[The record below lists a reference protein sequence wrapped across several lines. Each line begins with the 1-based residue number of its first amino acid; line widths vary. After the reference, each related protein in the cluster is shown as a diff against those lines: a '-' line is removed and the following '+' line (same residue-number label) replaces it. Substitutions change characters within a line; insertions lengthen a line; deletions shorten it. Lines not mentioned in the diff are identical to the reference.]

1 MVIVDPVLLFQVN
14 PDHYTFISFRI
25 TQCPTQCCR
34 RRKALGRLP
43 SWGSDAR
50 LVLTSSLGSSLDL
63 PSTPKPQTSPHT
75 FGQAVL
81 SSRSQAINTPDGR
94 WWSASQRAPSPAER
108 RRPLWQKERP
118 EQQDVHNCYFRAH
131 SLLLFIILV
140 IRRQVCSQI
149 EATSDVTL
157 FFLGWDHLPFRVG
170 GLARCVWRSKCHR
183 KHEQLEKLRKWK

>member
-1 MVIVDPVLLFQVN
+1 MIVDPVLLFQVN
-14 PDHYTFISFRI
+14 PDHYAFISFRI

-50 LVLTSSLGSSLDL
+50 SVLTSSLGSSLDL

-94 WWSASQRAPSPAER
+94 WLSASQRAPSPAER
-108 RRPLWQKERP
+108 RRLLWQKEHP
-118 EQQDVHNCYFRAH
+118 EQQDVYSFYFRAR
-131 SLLLFIILV
+131 SLLSFMILV

-149 EATSDVTL
+149 EATSDVTP
-157 FFLGWDHLPFRVG
+157 FFSGMRSPSISRQRSCTLRLKKQVPPKTRA
-170 GLARCVWRSKCHR
+170 ARKI
-183 KHEQLEKLRKWK
+183 KKWK

>member
-1 MVIVDPVLLFQVN
+1 MIVDPVLLFQVN

-50 LVLTSSLGSSLDL
+50 SVLTSSLGSSLDL

-108 RRPLWQKERP
+108 RRLLWQKEHP
-118 EQQDVHNCYFRAH
+118 EQQDVYSFYFRAR
-131 SLLLFIILV
+131 SLLSFMILV

-149 EATSDVTL
+149 EATSDVTP
-157 FFLGWDHLPFRVG
+157 FFSGMRSPSISRQRSCTLRLKKQVPPKTRA
-170 GLARCVWRSKCHR
+170 ARKI
-183 KHEQLEKLRKWK
+183 KKWK

>member
-1 MVIVDPVLLFQVN
+1 MIVDPVLLFQVN
-14 PDHYTFISFRI
+14 PDHYAFISFRI

-50 LVLTSSLGSSLDL
+50 SVLTSSLGSSLDL

-94 WWSASQRAPSPAER
+94 WLSASQRAPSPAEGR
-108 RRPLWQKERP
+108 RLLWQKEHP
-118 EQQDVHNCYFRAH
+118 EEQDAHSCYFRAR
-131 SLLLFIILV
+131 SLLLFMTLDQTSSMQSNRSYFWCHCFFSGMRSPSIS
-140 IRRQVCSQI
+140 RQRSC
-149 EATSDVTL
+149 TL
-157 FFLGWDHLPFRVG
+157 RLKKQVLPKTRAAG
-170 GLARCVWRSKCHR
+170 KI
-183 KHEQLEKLRKWK
+183 

>member
-1 MVIVDPVLLFQVN
+1 MIVDPVLLFQVN

-50 LVLTSSLGSSLDL
+50 SVLTSSLGSSPDL
-63 PSTPKPQTSPHT
+63 PSTPKPQTSLHT

-108 RRPLWQKERP
+108 RRLLWQKEHP
-118 EQQDVHNCYFRAH
+118 EEQDVHNSYFRAR
-131 SLLLFIILV
+131 SLLSFMILV

-149 EATSDVTL
+149 EATSDVAL
-157 FFLGWDHLPFRVG
+157 FFLG
-170 GLARCVWRSKCHR
+170 
-183 KHEQLEKLRKWK
+183 